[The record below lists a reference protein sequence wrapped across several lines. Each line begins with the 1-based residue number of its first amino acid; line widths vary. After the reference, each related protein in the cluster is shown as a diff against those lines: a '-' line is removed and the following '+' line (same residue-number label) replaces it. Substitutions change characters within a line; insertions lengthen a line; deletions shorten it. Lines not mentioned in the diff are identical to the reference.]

1 MPATEITH
9 SPTSS
14 KTESTKQAPAP
25 TQNTFKPVG
34 SLTVKFDEDGAAQVE
49 VIGRVSP
56 NWFDSA
62 LPKMYNG
69 ITKHKA
75 RRAKDAA

>member
-25 TQNTFKPVG
+25 TQSTFKPVG
-34 SLTVKFDEDGAAQVE
+34 SLTVKFDIDGHAE
-49 VIGRVSP
+49 FSLTGRVSP
-56 NWFDSA
+56 GWFDRSLPRLYTA
-62 LPKMYNG
+62 LM
-69 ITKHKA
+69 THKK
-75 RRAKDAA
+75 RRAKDAD